1 MGVSPFA
8 YQVDMGTIN
17 RLLKLSKMVNIAGEL
32 DQETLDKIGQ
42 RVRKGFDDDDATRA
56 EWKKRNQGYLDL
68 AMQVATA
75 KTFPWPDA
83 ANVKFPTLLIAA
95 IQFQARAYPA
105 LIPGKDIVKGQVT
118 GFDQMGEKAKKAERI
133 GKHMSYQLIEEMT
146 EWEDDTDR
154 GLMVLPVAGC
164 FFKKTYYDQHQDRN
178 ISKAV
183 WAQNLVVDYKTPDL
197 SRAPRISEEF
207 GLYPQEIKERM
218 NCGMWS
224 DVEIPYKNLDEDEA
238 EQFIEQHTTWDID
251 GDGYKEPYIIT
262 VHKESS
268 KVVRIVVR
276 YDEDSLYF
284 MDGDNQIS
292 VGKRNRDI
300 VDKNN
305 TTATQNMQAVLLAQ
319 KTHDMTGHWEDPVQV
334 PPAPAYDFGKDKI
347 TKIVGTEYYTQYV
360 FFPSIDGSIYG
371 LGFGQLL
378 EALSEAINTNINQ
391 MLDSSSLANLGGGFK
406 ARAAKMPAGKH
417 LVGMGEYIDVETNG
431 QPLRDAIMPFEFR
444 GPSQASF
451 SLLELLLAASKDI
464 TGTKD
469 ILMGDTAATATAT
482 TTMII
487 REEGMRVYTA
497 IYKRI
502 FRAMKDEL
510 RKLYALNRKYLP
522 DEAYF
527 QALDTQEKI
536 QRSDYTYDDTDVQP
550 VADPT
555 IATAAQ
561 RVMKAE
567 TGLKFVG
574 DPDFDSRQL
583 KRTFLEAM
591 DYPDIDKVMPEKQP
605 DPMQAE
611 MGKIQLEEFKAKVGK
626 LHTAMILDLA
636 NAEKAEL
643 GTQIEIYSKQME
655 AILAG
660 QPLTA
665 GPVAL
670 PGGTHDNQGIAGGM
684 AQPPTDTEGLSGL
697 VAEGTGTG
705 TEPGSG
711 VIPGQP
717 GQLA

>member
-1 MGVSPFA
+1 
-8 YQVDMGTIN
+8 MGTIN
-17 RLLKLSKMVNIAGEL
+17 RLLKLSKMVNVAEEL
-32 DQETLDKIGQ
+32 DQADLDKIGQ
-42 RVRKGFDDDDATRA
+42 RVRKGFDDDDASRA
-56 EWKKRNQGYLDL
+56 TWKKKNQEYLDL
-68 AMQVATA
+68 AMQVATE
-75 KTFPWPDA
+75 KTFPWPGA

-105 LIPGKDIVKGQVT
+105 LIPGKDIVKGKVT
-118 GFDQMGEKAKKAERI
+118 GYDQTGEKAKKADRI
-133 GKHMSYQLIEEMT
+133 GKHMSYQLTEEMT

-154 GLMVLPVAGC
+154 GLMVLPVAGS

-183 WAQNLVVDYKTPDL
+183 WAQNLVVDYKAPDL
-197 SRAPRISEEF
+197 ARTPRISEEF
-207 GLYPQEIKERM
+207 ELYPQEIKERI

-224 DVEIPYKNLDEDEA
+224 DVEIQFKNEDEDEA

-262 VHKESS
+262 LHKESS
-268 KVVRIVVR
+268 KIVRIVAR

-292 VGKRNRDI
+292 VGQRNRDI
-300 VDKNN
+300 ADANN
-305 TTATQNMQAVLLAQ
+305 TTATQNMQSVLLAQ
-319 KTHDMTGHWEDPVQV
+319 KTHDMTGQWEDPVQV
-334 PPAPAYDFGKDKI
+334 PPAPAYDFSKDKI

-391 MLDSSSLANLGGGFK
+391 MLDASALANLGGGFK
-406 ARAAKMPAGKH
+406 SKASKMVAGKN
-417 LVGMGEYIDVETNG
+417 LVGAGEYIDVETNG
-431 QPLRDAIMPFEFR
+431 QPLRDSLLPFDFR

-469 ILMGDTAATATAT
+469 ILMGDTSANATAT

-502 FRAMKDEL
+502 FRAMKEEL

-522 DEAYF
+522 DESYF
-527 QALDTQEKI
+527 QVLDTQEKI
-536 QRSDYTYDDTDVQP
+536 QRSDYTYDDTDVHP
-550 VADPT
+550 VSDPT

-561 RVMKAE
+561 RIMKAE

-583 KRTFLEAM
+583 KREFLEAM
-591 DYPDIDKVMPEKQP
+591 DYPNIDKVMPEKQP
-605 DPMQAE
+605 NPQAAE
-611 MGKIQLEEFKAKVGK
+611 LGKIQLEELKAKVGK
-626 LHTAMILDLA
+626 IHTAMILDLA
-636 NAEKAEL
+636 NAEKAEI
-643 GTQIEIYSKQME
+643 GSQIEIYSKQME
-655 AILAG
+655 ALLAG
-660 QPLTA
+660 QPLPSQA
-665 GPVAL
+665 GAANV
-670 PGGTHDNQGIAGGM
+670 DQGETGGM
-684 AQPPTDTEGLSGL
+684 AQQPNDTGDLSGL
-697 VAEGTGTG
+697 VSEGSGTGA
-705 TEPGSG
+705 EPGAG
-711 VIPGQP
+711 IVPGQQ
-717 GQLA
+717 GQPA